1 MKHKRLSIQQLVTPA
16 VYVLRLL
23 VGAVFV
29 LSGLAKAIDPWGTVY
44 KFADYVAILHLESL
58 SPLVTFGAFAL
69 PVAETLLGVFILLGL
84 YRRFAPIMLTALMVV
99 MTVLTFYLAVTDR
112 MADCGCFGDVLVLSN
127 WATFM
132 KNVVLM
138 AAVVFLLKYNR
149 RAKNVYGVGVQ
160 WVVWALTMM
169 LALSIEYYG
178 YVYQPLVDF
187 RPFKVGT
194 MLYEGPSEGGDD
206 ADDKFVFIY
215 SKDGVE
221 REFRLDSLPDDT
233 WEYVD
238 RRVADG
244 AEVPAVKHVAV
255 FDGGFDVTAEAL
267 NPASEQLIFTFPD
280 MEDISI
286 SFTYLINELNELA
299 QKLGVSTFGVSSG
312 SAAQIEE
319 WNDISMAQYPMYE
332 MDDTDMKMLARGNP
346 AVVYVKNGTI
356 VWKRALRSISSERV
370 QAPNADMTSIVA
382 DFDASYRL
390 RVLLASYGTLMFLL
404 LMVNR
409 IHRVV
414 KFTLKR
420 IRKNG
425 KKEVTLQQENEEL

>member
-44 KFADYVAILHLESL
+44 KFVDYVAILHLESL

-69 PVAETLLGVFILLGL
+69 PVAETLLGVFILFGL
-84 YRRFAPIMLTALMVV
+84 YRRFAPILLTALMAV

-112 MADCGCFGDVLVLSN
+112 IADCGCFGDVLVLSN

-215 SKDGVE
+215 SKD
-221 REFRLDSLPDDT
+221 LSL
-233 WEYVD
+233 
-238 RRVADG
+238 
-244 AEVPAVKHVAV
+244 
-255 FDGGFDVTAEAL
+255 
-267 NPASEQLIFTFPD
+267 
-280 MEDISI
+280 
-286 SFTYLINELNELA
+286 
-299 QKLGVSTFGVSSG
+299 
-312 SAAQIEE
+312 
-319 WNDISMAQYPMYE
+319 
-332 MDDTDMKMLARGNP
+332 
-346 AVVYVKNGTI
+346 
-356 VWKRALRSISSERV
+356 
-370 QAPNADMTSIVA
+370 
-382 DFDASYRL
+382 
-390 RVLLASYGTLMFLL
+390 
-404 LMVNR
+404 
-409 IHRVV
+409 IH
-414 KFTLKR
+414 
-420 IRKNG
+420 I
-425 KKEVTLQQENEEL
+425 